1 MTANV
6 RYLYFFRRDWFLTFL
21 LLSGQT
27 RDSSELV
34 PGDIYDASDP
44 HLTLVPSDSIMVSG
58 DGLVS
63 EAMLTGESVPVSKVP
78 IKDENIRALA
88 REDKKGSSEVDAELA
103 KHYLFAGTK
112 IIRVRPGPSIL
123 PGGGKGDAQRALA
136 LVTRTGF
143 NTTKGALVRSMLFPK
158 PTGFKFYRDSMRF
171 IAVLAMIAGAGFL
184 VSAVQFIRI
193 GIAWST
199 IALRALDL
207 ITIGM

>member
-1 MTANV
+1 
-6 RYLYFFRRDWFLTFL
+6 
-21 LLSGQT
+21 
-27 RDSSELV
+27 LV

-44 HLTLVPSDSIMVSG
+44 HLSLVPSDSIMVSG

-63 EAMLTGESVPVSKVP
+63 EAMLTGESVPVSKVS

-207 ITIGM
+207 ITIGTSRFNSGRL